1 MSSWAAFAAEQP
13 EFAAEVLAS
22 LRVQKHMTLATV
34 RADGSPRIS
43 GTEIQ
48 LDGDDVTIGSMPRAL
63 KAHDLQRDPRFALH
77 APTVDPP
84 PGDHNAWVGEAKI
97 AGLAIETSAPDAEAH
112 AFRLDLH
119 EVVHT
124 RVRADQL
131 EIRSW
136 HPGRGL
142 EVRQRD

>member
-1 MSSWAAFAAEQP
+1 MSSWGEFAAEEP

-22 LRVQKHMTLATV
+22 LQVQKHMTLATV

-43 GTEIQ
+43 GTEVQ
-48 LDGDDVTIGSMPRAL
+48 LDGDHLTIGSMLNAR
-63 KAHDLQRDPRFALH
+63 KAKDLMRDPRFALH

-84 PGDHNAWVGEAKI
+84 PDDHNGWVGEAKV
-97 AGLAIETSAPDAEAH
+97 AGVAIDVSEPGGDAH

-124 RVRADQL
+124 RVRGDQL
-131 EIRSW
+131 EIRAW

-142 EVRQRD
+142 TTTRRD

>member
-1 MSSWAAFAAEQP
+1 MSSWAEFAREQP

-22 LRVQKHMTLATV
+22 LQVQKHMTLATV

-48 LDGDDVTIGSMPRAL
+48 LDGDDLTIGSMPRAL
-63 KAHDLQRDPRFALH
+63 KARDLQRDSRFALH
-77 APTVDPP
+77 SPTVDPP
-84 PGDHNAWVGEAKI
+84 PDDHNAWVGEAKV
-97 AGLAIETSAPDAEAH
+97 AGLAIETSAPDSDAH
-112 AFRLDLH
+112 AFRLDLR

-124 RVRADQL
+124 RVRGDQL

-142 EVRQRD
+142 ETTRRD